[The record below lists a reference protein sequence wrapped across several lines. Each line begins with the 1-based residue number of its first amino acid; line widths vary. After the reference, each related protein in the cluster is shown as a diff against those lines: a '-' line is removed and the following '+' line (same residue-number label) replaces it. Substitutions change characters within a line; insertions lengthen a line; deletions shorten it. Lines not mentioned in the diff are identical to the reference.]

1 MKLVLSHITGN
12 ANVRGVAMGLAKAN
26 LLAEFDVSMSVFPG
40 GLPDRM
46 ASLPA
51 FAELRRRS
59 FDPLIK
65 PYVKNWPW
73 MEIGRLVS
81 TKAGLNSL
89 VSSQTGVFYI
99 DNVCKNF
106 DKRVAANLQS
116 AKKNGAGGVYCY
128 EDIAEYSFIAAKE
141 LGLKCIYDLPIGYWR
156 SARKFLEAELERW
169 PEWAETITGFM
180 DAEAKLLRKENE
192 IKLADH
198 VFVASTF
205 TASTIKDYPGKL
217 PPVSI
222 IPYGFP
228 TVTENARQYA
238 VVKKGS
244 ALKLLYVGSL
254 SQRKGIANLFAAVEK
269 LKDHVELTLVGTKR
283 NNNCTALNSA
293 LAKHTWIP
301 SLSHNDVLELMRA
314 HDVLVFPS
322 LFEGFGLVITEAMSQ
337 GTPVITTDRTAG
349 PDLIENGKNGWLIEA
364 GSTEALISAIENILY
379 SPGLIARAGK
389 EAMQTA
395 SLRPW
400 EIYESEIAAAVAK
413 IL

>member
-1 MKLVLSHITGN
+1 
-12 ANVRGVAMGLAKAN
+12 
-26 LLAEFDVSMSVFPG
+26 
-40 GLPDRM
+40 
-46 ASLPA
+46 
-51 FAELRRRS
+51 
-59 FDPLIK
+59 
-65 PYVKNWPW
+65 
-73 MEIGRLVS
+73 
-81 TKAGLNSL
+81 
-89 VSSQTGVFYI
+89 
-99 DNVCKNF
+99 
-106 DKRVAANLQS
+106 
-116 AKKNGAGGVYCY
+116 
-128 EDIAEYSFIAAKE
+128 
-141 LGLKCIYDLPIGYWR
+141 
-156 SARKFLEAELERW
+156 
-169 PEWAETITGFM
+169 
-180 DAEAKLLRKENE
+180 ENE